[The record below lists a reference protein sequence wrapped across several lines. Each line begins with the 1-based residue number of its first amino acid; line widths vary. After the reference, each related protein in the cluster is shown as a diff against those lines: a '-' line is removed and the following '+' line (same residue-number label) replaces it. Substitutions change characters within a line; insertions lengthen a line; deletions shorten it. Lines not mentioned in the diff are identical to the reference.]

1 MTGRRIFA
9 RTSVI
14 AILLGCLNAPG
25 LFATQKKNNPP
36 DPINRVLS
44 QGVDKIPAKGN
55 LGVPRLQR
63 RNPRY
68 EVESG
73 DEMTINFPYTPNFN
87 QTVTVNPDGYI
98 TLQDAGDIHV
108 GGKTI
113 PEIKERV
120 KEAYAKILRDPEV
133 SIDLKKFENPYF
145 LALGQVHRPGK
156 YKLEGDTTVAEA
168 IAMAGG
174 FTPKAKHNDVLL
186 FRRVSNNW
194 VSATKVNLKHML
206 RSGNLSED
214 LQLQPGDMVYV
225 PQNMI
230 SKVKPFLPWPSLSYY
245 IR

>member
-1 MTGRRIFA
+1 MRRKSIIGQTTVIVIFA
-9 RTSVI
+9 
-14 AILLGCLNAPG
+14 CLNAPG
-25 LFATQKKNNPP
+25 LFASKKKDNPP
-36 DPINRVLS
+36 DPINQVLS
-44 QGVDKIPAKGN
+44 QGVDKIPTNGKPN
-55 LGVPRLQR
+55 VPGLQR

-73 DEMTINFPYTPNFN
+73 DEMTIDFPYTPKFN
-87 QTVTVNPDGYI
+87 QTVTVSPDGFI

-108 GGKTI
+108 RGKTI

-145 LALGQVHRPGK
+145 LALGQVSHPGK
-156 YKLEGDTTVAEA
+156 YDLEGVTTVAEA

-174 FTPKAKHNDVLL
+174 FTPKAKHTDIVL

-214 LQLQPGDMVYV
+214 LRLQPGDMVYV
-225 PQNMI
+225 PQNKL
-230 SKVKPFLPWPSLSYY
+230 SKIKPFIPLPSLAYY
-245 IR
+245 LK